1 MKKIIVAI
9 LLLILFTPAEFKAM
23 ASTEE
28 DKTYDV
34 TMRQDLLSLMMAYP
48 EYIVNIEGTADG
60 RVYVV
65 MKSGR
70 KLLYDDKR
78 KKGSAEKLSNPDLQ
92 DMLEQT
98 YPLIPVRSVLEE
110 NFDPGRCRVYELLSE
125 VYGSSQKAIESK
137 LTSLNLGYL
146 NCQFNSSNKAANSLK
161 AVMQELIPL
170 ARGNQRIGSCV
181 YPSSGTYNYR
191 LIAGTNQ
198 LSPHSYG
205 IAIDLAVN
213 KKDYWRWSTKAD
225 GDKRLSS
232 YPSEIVEIFE
242 KNNFIWGGK
251 WAHFDIMHFEYRPE
265 IILKAR
271 YFMNKQDVEKP
282 WFQGVPLEDAFIK
295 NSIDKINQVLK

>member
-1 MKKIIVAI
+1 MIKKVIAI
-9 LLLILFTPAEFKAM
+9 LLFILFIPTECKAM
-23 ASTEE
+23 ALKQE
-28 DKTYDV
+28 DKIYDI
-34 TMRQDLLSLMMAYP
+34 TMKQDLLCLMMAYP
-48 EYIVNIEGTADG
+48 EYIINIEGAADG

-78 KKGSAEKLSNPDLQ
+78 VKGSAEKLSNPDLQ
-92 DMLEQT
+92 DMMEQV
-98 YPLIPVRSVLEE
+98 YPLLPIRSVLEE

-125 VYGSSQKAIESK
+125 VYGSSQRNIESK
-137 LTSLNLGYL
+137 LTSINIGYI
-146 NCQFNSSNKAANSLK
+146 NCQFNNSNKAAESLK

-170 ARGNQRIGSCV
+170 ARGNQRIGNCV
-181 YPSSGTYNYR
+181 FPSSGTYNYR
-191 LIAGTNQ
+191 LIAGTSQ

-213 KKDYWRWSTKAD
+213 NKDYWRWSSKAD

-265 IILKAR
+265 IVLKAR
-271 YFMNKQDVEKP
+271 YFMNKQDIEKP
-282 WFQGVPLEDAFIK
+282 WFDGVPLEDAFIQ
-295 NSIDKINQVLK
+295 NSIEKINEVLK